1 MTRKRNPAD
10 KAFYARGRG
19 MHCQS
24 DDQRG
29 YLPGP
34 ERPRKARSKKATPVT
49 SPAPVKGLNDI
60 PPVA

>member
-1 MTRKRNPAD
+1 MTRRKRSPAD
-10 KAFYARGRG
+10 QIYYARGRR
-19 MHCQS
+19 S
-24 DDQRG
+24 DSRG
-29 YLPGP
+29 EQAGYFTP